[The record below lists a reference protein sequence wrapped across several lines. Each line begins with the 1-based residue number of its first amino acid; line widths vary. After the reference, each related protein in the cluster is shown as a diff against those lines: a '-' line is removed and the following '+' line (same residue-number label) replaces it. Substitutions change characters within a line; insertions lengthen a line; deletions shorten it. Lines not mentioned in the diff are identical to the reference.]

1 MKNIPVKLNHLVEE
15 FHYFEDN
22 QVLTASHLNTV
33 VDFLD
38 RRDRMTRTKLIGT
51 GIVCGLKVGFNNSNK
66 TITISKGSAITSDG
80 DLLHI
85 DQNTTFSHIK
95 AFEDE
100 KAKYELFQNGSSQVP
115 LFQLFTAD
123 SKEEKIHSMRGQN
136 NPIKNLG
143 EMVLVLYLNS
153 FLEAPEDCTE
163 VDCENQGMRQR
174 AKLIPLLIAKSDL
187 NLINQKPA
195 NPYFSLPEVNIQRVN
210 FHQSVITHEEN
221 LLARFRTA
229 IQVSSPNLISAVIS
243 TCGLKQGDFLRNLVT
258 GIYANP
264 ASVWRSR
271 LNAIFQNININDR
284 ADVLYIYNFMKDLRE
299 AYDEFKESIFEL
311 WTECCPPAN
320 LHPKHINVSEILLE
334 NENIPAE
341 YRHHFCESP
350 ILNHNDRN
358 VKRAQFLHQ
367 RLNALIEHFEVPNNK
382 NSTIQI
388 TPSMSGNVLLG
399 EKSIPYYYNAKNFTL
414 NRFWSYEKTIR
425 NKFSSILSYRAK
437 QYNGSEAAQNPL
449 TFSHDKLDFLRI
461 EGHLGK
467 SKEEVEKQLES
478 LKKRHNLQFNIV
490 SVQIQDEVRTIRLP
504 RLRFPAVDMLFHH
517 YREEFNSNSK
527 IVDKFHLD
535 LKGTTAVQVAD
546 KNTPE
551 DVMRENLERSKVEI
565 DSMKDEMEAA
575 KSHVKTKIASFDRN
589 YKSFKTNYQKAAVKG
604 DLIHKNV
611 FEYTQ
616 TKYETPM
623 QKFVLDYKFNRFDG
637 LIKYF
642 RKKREKVQQQY
653 IFDNFLN
660 QNPGLES
667 KGGVPVGGTF
677 VLVYISDDDESK
689 QRIVADFCL
698 PNCCVIETDP
708 EIEPNEI
715 QEEEIEKPTIVEK
728 LPDIKFIDKIDLF
741 KYSPIKS
748 IVDYKVDFTKVD
760 LVGQINAVKLL
771 NLGNVGGTNA
781 GGNLGLVAEIQDPN
795 LRGMMMAMDTTAE
808 GIRTLES
815 KETRTADED
824 AKLVFLRENFDNSSE
839 SILNFV
845 GAKGKDLDVS
855 SDETRALEFIGKSTE
870 SFKEKDKFK
879 KTNKRS
885 KELESANANNPVIK
899 GMVGK
904 IITRMK

>member
-1 MKNIPVKLNHLVEE
+1 MKNIPIKLNHLVEE

-38 RRDRMTRTKLIGT
+38 RRDRMTRTQLLGT
-51 GIVCGLKVGFNNSNK
+51 GIVCGLEVGFNNSNK

-85 DQNTTFSHIK
+85 DQNTTFSHLK
-95 AFEDE
+95 SFDDE

-123 SKEEKIHSMRGQN
+123 STEEDIHSMRGRN
-136 NPIKNLG
+136 NPVANMG

-163 VDCENQGMRQR
+163 IDCENQGMRQR
-174 AKLIPLLIAKSDL
+174 ANLIPLLIAKSDL
-187 NLINQKPA
+187 DLINHKPV

-229 IQVSSPNLISAVIS
+229 VQVSSPNLTSAILA
-243 TCGLKQGDFLRNLVT
+243 TCGTTQGDFLRNLVT
-258 GIYANP
+258 RIYPNP

-284 ADVLYIYNFMKDLRE
+284 ADVMYIYNFMKDLKE

-311 WTECCPPAN
+311 WTECCPDATS
-320 LHPKHINVSEILLE
+320 HPKHINVQEILLE
-334 NENIPAE
+334 NENIPAA

-350 ILNHNDRN
+350 ILNHRDQT
-358 VKRAQFLHQ
+358 VKKTQFLHQ
-367 RLNALIEHFEVPNNK
+367 RLNELIEHFEVPNNQ
-382 NSTIQI
+382 NAAIQI
-388 TPSMSGNVLLG
+388 TPSKAGNVLLG
-399 EKSIPYYYNAKNFTL
+399 EKSIPHYYNARNFNL
-414 NRFWSYEKTIR
+414 HRFWSFEKTQR
-425 NKFSSILSYRAK
+425 NQFNSILSYRAR
-437 QYNGSEAAQNPL
+437 QYDGSEVAQNPL
-449 TFSHDKLDFLRI
+449 AFVHDKLNFLRI

-467 SKEEVEKQLES
+467 SKDEVEKELET

-490 SVQIQDEVRTIRLP
+490 SIQIQDEVRTIRLP

-527 IVDKFHLD
+527 IVDKFHTD
-535 LKGTTAVQVAD
+535 LKATSAVAVAD

-565 DSMKDEMEAA
+565 DGMKDEMNAA
-575 KSHVKTKIASFDRN
+575 KVHVKTKIASFDQN
-589 YKSFKTNYQKAAVKG
+589 YKLFKTNYQKAAVKG

-642 RKKREKVQQQY
+642 RKKKEKVQQQY
-653 IFDNFLN
+653 IFDNFFN

-667 KGGVPVGGTF
+667 KGGVPIGGTF
-677 VLVYISDDDESK
+677 VLVYISDDDESR

-698 PNCCVIETDP
+698 PNCCVVETDP
-708 EIEPNEI
+708 EIEPTEI
-715 QEEEIEKPTIVEK
+715 QEEEIEKPTIVET
-728 LPDIKFIDKIDLF
+728 LPDIKFIEKIDLF

-748 IVDYKVDFTKVD
+748 IVNYKVDFTKVD
-760 LVGQINAVKLL
+760 LVGQIDAVRLL
-771 NLGNVGGTNA
+771 NIGNIGTGNV
-781 GGNLGLVAEIQDPN
+781 GGNLGLVGEIQDPN
-795 LRGMMMAMDTTAE
+795 IRGLVMAMDTTAE
-808 GIRTLES
+808 GIRTLEA
-815 KETRTADED
+815 KETRTPDDD
-824 AKLVFLRENFDNSSE
+824 AKLVLLRENFDNSSE

-855 SDETRALEFIGKSTE
+855 SDETKALEFIGKSTE
-870 SFKEKDKFK
+870 SFKEKDKFR
-879 KTNKRS
+879 KTDLKS
-885 KELESANANNPVIK
+885 KELESANTNNPVIK

-904 IITRMK
+904 IITRMR

>member
-1 MKNIPVKLNHLVEE
+1 MKNIPIKLNHLVEE

-51 GIVCGLKVGFNNSNK
+51 GIVCGLEVGFNNSNK

-85 DQNTTFSHIK
+85 DQNTTFSHVKI
-95 AFEDE
+95 FEDE

-115 LFQLFTAD
+115 LYQLFTAE
-123 SKEEKIHSMRGQN
+123 SPEENIHSMRGRN
-136 NPIKNLG
+136 NPIQNLG

-174 AKLIPLLIAKSDL
+174 AKLMPLLVAKNDL
-187 NLINQKPA
+187 DLINQKPA
-195 NPYFSLPEVNIQRVN
+195 NPYFTLPEVNIQRVN

-229 IQVSSPNLISAVIS
+229 VQVSSPSLVTAVLA
-243 TCGLKQGDFLRNLVT
+243 TCGNRQGDFLRNLVT
-258 GIYANP
+258 GIYPNP
-264 ASVWRSR
+264 SSVWNSR

-284 ADVLYIYNFMKDLRE
+284 ADVLYIYNFMKDLKE

-311 WTECCPPAN
+311 WTECCPDATS
-320 LHPKHINVSEILLE
+320 HPKHINVQEILVE

-350 ILNHNDRN
+350 ILNQRDRN
-358 VKRAQFLHQ
+358 VKKAQFLHQ
-367 RLNALIEHFEVPNNK
+367 RMNEIIEHFEVPNNQ
-382 NSTIQI
+382 NADIRI
-388 TPSMSGNVLLG
+388 TPSKSGNVLLG
-399 EKSIPYYYNAKNFTL
+399 EKSIPYYYNAQNFNL
-414 NRFWSYEKTIR
+414 HRFWSYKKTIR
-425 NKFSSILSYRAK
+425 NQFNSIFSYRAR
-437 QYNGSEAAQNPL
+437 QYDGSAVAQNPL
-449 TFSHDKLDFLRI
+449 AFSHDKLDFLRI

-467 SKEEVEKQLES
+467 SKDEVEKQLET
-478 LKKRHNLQFNIV
+478 LKKLHNLQFNIV
-490 SVQIQDEVRTIRLP
+490 AVQIQDEVRTIRLP
-504 RLRFPAVDMLFHH
+504 KLRFPAVDMLFHH
-517 YREEFNSNSK
+517 YREEFNSNTK
-527 IVDKFHLD
+527 IVDKFHTD
-535 LKGTTAVQVAD
+535 LRATSAIAVAD

-551 DVMRENLERSKVEI
+551 DLMRENLERSKIEI
-565 DSMKDEMEAA
+565 NSMKDEMEAA
-575 KSHVKTKIASFDRN
+575 KTQVKTKMASFDLN

-637 LIKYF
+637 LVKYF
-642 RKKREKVQQQY
+642 RKKKEKVQQQY
-653 IFDNFLN
+653 IFDNFFN

-667 KGGVPVGGTF
+667 KGGVPIGGTF
-677 VLVYISDDDESK
+677 VLVYISDDDESQ

-698 PNCCVIETDP
+698 PSCCAVEIDP
-708 EIEPNEI
+708 EIEPTEI
-715 QEEEIEKPTIVEK
+715 PEEEIEKPTIVEV
-728 LPDIKFIDKIDLF
+728 LPDIKFIEKIDLF
-741 KYSPIKS
+741 KFSPIKT
-748 IVDYKVDFTKVD
+748 IVDYKVDFTAVN
-760 LVGQINAVKLL
+760 LVGQINEIRLL
-771 NLGNVGGTNA
+771 NTGNLGVGNA
-781 GGNLGLVAEIQDPN
+781 SGNLGLVAEIQDPN
-795 LRGMMMAMDTTAE
+795 IRGLVRAMDTTAE
-808 GIRTLES
+808 GIRTLEA
-815 KETRTADED
+815 KDTRTPDEE
-824 AKLVFLRENFDNSSE
+824 AKLGLLRENFDNSSE
-839 SILNFV
+839 SILKFV
-845 GAKGKDLDVS
+845 GAKGTDLDVS
-855 SDETRALEFIGKSTE
+855 SDESRALEFIGRSTE
-870 SFKEKDKFK
+870 SFKEKDKFI
-879 KTNKRS
+879 KTGLKT
-885 KELESANANNPVIK
+885 KELESSNPNNPVIR

>member
-1 MKNIPVKLNHLVEE
+1 MKNIPIKLNHLVEE

-38 RRDRMTRTKLIGT
+38 RRDRMTRTKLLGT
-51 GIVCGLKVGFNNSNK
+51 GIVCGLEVKFNNANK
-66 TITISKGSAITSDG
+66 TITITKGSAVTSDG

-85 DQNTTFSHIK
+85 DQNTTFSHTK
-95 AFEDE
+95 AFEDK
-100 KAKYELFQNGSSQVP
+100 KAQYELFQNGSTQVP
-115 LFQLFTAD
+115 LFQLFTAE
-123 SKEEKIHSMRGQN
+123 SKEEKIHSLRGQN
-136 NPIKNLG
+136 NPIKNMSD
-143 EMVLVLYLNS
+143 MVLVLYLNS

-174 AKLIPLLIAKSDL
+174 AKLIPLLVAKSDL
-187 NLINQKPA
+187 DLVDQKPA

-210 FHQSVITHEEN
+210 FHQSTITHEEN
-221 LLARFRTA
+221 LLGRFRTA
-229 IQVSSPNLISAVIS
+229 IQMSSPNLISAILA
-243 TCGLKQGDFLRNLVT
+243 TCGNKQGDFLRNLISE
-258 GIYANP
+258 IYPNP
-264 ASVWRSR
+264 ASVWRSS
-271 LNAIFQNININDR
+271 LNAIFQNIKINDR
-284 ADVLYIYNFMKDLRE
+284 ADVLYVYNFMKDLRE
-299 AYDEFKESIFEL
+299 AYHEFKESIFEL

-320 LHPKHINVSEILLE
+320 LHPKHIKVSEILLE
-334 NENIPAE
+334 NENIPPL

-350 ILNHNDRN
+350 ILNQSSQK
-358 VKRAQFLHQ
+358 VKKSQFFHQ
-367 RLNALIEHFEVPNNK
+367 RLNAMIEHFEVPNNQ
-382 NSTIQI
+382 NSDIRI
-388 TPSMSGNVLLG
+388 TPSKSGNVLLG
-399 EKSIPYYYNAKNFTL
+399 DKSIPYYYNAKNFTL
-414 NRFWSYEKTIR
+414 NQFWSFEKMVR
-425 NKFSSILSYRAK
+425 NQFSSILSFRAK
-437 QYNGSEAAQNPL
+437 QYDGSEVALNPL
-449 TFSHDKLDFLRI
+449 AFLHDKLDFLRI

-467 SKEEVEKQLES
+467 SKVEVEKQLET
-478 LKKRHNLQFNIV
+478 LKRRHNLQFNIV
-490 SVQIQDEVRTIRLP
+490 SVQIQDEIKTIRLP

-517 YREEFNSNSK
+517 YREEFKSNTK
-527 IVDKFHLD
+527 IVDKFNLD
-535 LKGTTAVQVAD
+535 LKETSAIQVAD
-546 KNTPE
+546 KNTPK

-575 KSHVKTKIASFDRN
+575 KSHVKTKIGSFDQN
-589 YKSFKTNYQKAAVKG
+589 YKLFKTNYQKAAVKG
-604 DLIHKNV
+604 DLIHKNI

-637 LIKYF
+637 LIKYY

-653 IFDNFLN
+653 IFDNFFN

-667 KGGVPVGGTF
+667 KGGVPIGGTF
-677 VLVYISDDDESK
+677 VLVYLSDDDESK

-698 PNCCVIETDP
+698 TNCCVIEADP

-715 QEEEIEKPTIVEK
+715 PEEEIEKPTIVEK
-728 LPDIKFIDKIDLF
+728 LPDIKFIEKIDLF

-748 IVDYKVDFTKVD
+748 IVNYKVDFTKVN
-760 LVGQINAVKLL
+760 LVEQIDAIRLL
-771 NLGNVGGTNA
+771 NTGNLGGTNV
-781 GGNLGLVAEIQDPN
+781 GGNLGLTGEIKDPN
-795 LRGMMMAMDTTAE
+795 IRGLVMAMDTTAT

-815 KETRTADED
+815 KETRTPEEE

-855 SDETRALEFIGKSTE
+855 SDESRALEFIGKSTE

-879 KTNKRS
+879 KTNKKS
-885 KELESANANNPVIK
+885 KELERTNANNPVIR

-904 IITRMK
+904 IIKRMK